1 VDRKKEKE
9 WHHLPACL
17 PACLSPQ
24 QAHELLLFC
33 ILYAKL
39 LWVMLSVWDKQ
50 MACTQFKWWWLHTPT
65 YAAYTVE
72 GIHVPLLL
80 TATGAVKS
88 VRSAGLVLS
97 SLTPNAQSVF
107 RCLADFQIAH
117 PDDQGTNYR
126 TGFTYEI
133 CFQIFKGSVTFV
145 AYTCQYFAQNYGT
158 LHI

>member
-1 VDRKKEKE
+1 
-9 WHHLPACL
+9 
-17 PACLSPQ
+17 
-24 QAHELLLFC
+24 
-33 ILYAKL
+33 
-39 LWVMLSVWDKQ
+39 MLSVWDKQ
-50 MACTQFKWWWLHTPT
+50 MACMQFKWWWLHTPT

-80 TATGAVKS
+80 AATGAVKS
-88 VRSAGLVLS
+88 VRSAALVLS

-107 RCLADFQIAH
+107 QCLADFQIAH

-145 AYTCQYFAQNYGT
+145 AYTLSISCTKLWYTSHSGDESSKELSN
-158 LHI
+158 LE

>member
-1 VDRKKEKE
+1 
-9 WHHLPACL
+9 
-17 PACLSPQ
+17 
-24 QAHELLLFC
+24 
-33 ILYAKL
+33 
-39 LWVMLSVWDKQ
+39 MLSVWDKQ
-50 MACTQFKWWWLHTPT
+50 MACLQFKWWWLHTPT

-80 TATGAVKS
+80 AATGAVKS
-88 VRSAGLVLS
+88 VRSAALVLS

-145 AYTCQYFAQNYGT
+145 AYTCQYLAQNYGT
-158 LHI
+158 LHIQVMKAQKN